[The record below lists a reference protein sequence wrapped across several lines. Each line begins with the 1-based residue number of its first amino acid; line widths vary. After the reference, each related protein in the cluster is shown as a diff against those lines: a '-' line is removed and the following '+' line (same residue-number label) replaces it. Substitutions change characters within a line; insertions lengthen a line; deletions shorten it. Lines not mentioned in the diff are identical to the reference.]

1 MALLLL
7 DSSEG
12 FDEVADR
19 LRSRGFAPVVAVAA
33 EHAIQL
39 VRKSR
44 PDVAILLNG
53 AASPPASLIRQLE
66 QRDVPVVLVAASD
79 QIREAAGM
87 KTVVAVVPA
96 PSDPEEIA
104 AAAEVAVGDDAA
116 QQAPASIEIGSLRID
131 FAARLVYLEERRVA
145 IPPIEFG
152 ILAELAR
159 QAGRPVPSADL
170 IRRVWPKNSSITC
183 NDVHNHIY
191 RLREIIGDHERVP
204 PLIVNRRG
212 YGYVLNHPGP
222 ESKTRGSKTGGH
234 EIASSPRGSA

>member
-1 MALLLL
+1 LRTRALVVACTPPRSFELLTK
-7 DSSEG
+7 
-12 FDEVADR
+12 A
-19 LRSRGFAPVVAVAA
+19 LRSRGLAPIVAVTA

-79 QIREAAGM
+79 QIRQAAGM
-87 KTVVAVVPA
+87 KTAVAAVPA
-96 PSDPEEIA
+96 PGDPEEIA
-104 AAAEVAVGDDAA
+104 VAAEVAVGDDAV
-116 QQAPASIEIGSLRID
+116 QELPNSFEIGSLRID
-131 FAARLVYLEERRVA
+131 FAARLVYLEQRRVP
-145 IPPIEFG
+145 IPPLEFG

-159 QAGRPVPSADL
+159 QAGRPVASADL
-170 IRRVWPKNSSITC
+170 IRRVWPKNPSITC

-191 RLREIIGDHERVP
+191 RLREIIGDHERAP

-212 YGYVLNHPGP
+212 YGYVLDLPND
-222 ESKTRGSKTGGH
+222 
-234 EIASSPRGSA
+234 